1 MGDLAIFPDT
11 DEVRDRPKF
20 VQEYNRLAK
29 KHGIRVLVTEDFKR
43 DPKNAGGGLGCF
55 VQLLQDSNP
64 IHKALQGLS
73 GTGEASVI
81 SPYIWSILEN
91 QNPYRSICKQ
101 WFA

>member
-1 MGDLAIFPDT
+1 M
-11 DEVRDRPKF
+11 
-20 VQEYNRLAK
+20 
-29 KHGIRVLVTEDFKR
+29 LVTEDFKR
-43 DPKNAGGGLGCF
+43 DVSVFFCLCRTVAKEISDPIRQFSWPKNAGGGLGCF

-64 IHKALQGLS
+64 VHKALQGLS

-91 QNPYRSICKQ
+91 QNPYLSICKQ